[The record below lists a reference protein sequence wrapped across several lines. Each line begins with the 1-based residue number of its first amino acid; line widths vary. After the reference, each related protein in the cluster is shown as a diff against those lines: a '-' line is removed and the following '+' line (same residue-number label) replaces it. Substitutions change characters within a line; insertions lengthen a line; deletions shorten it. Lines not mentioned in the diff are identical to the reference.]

1 MLIWFSVNHFYFLI
15 QKPEN
20 ETIFQVI
27 AITDTLLSVSV
38 YASYQF
44 QRQRETS
51 NMKFYRYATK
61 SKTFRIQIML
71 PDLWTDVLV

>member
-1 MLIWFSVNHFYFLI
+1 MLIWFSVNHCYFLI

-51 NMKFYRYATK
+51 NMKFYRYTK
-61 SKTFRIQIML
+61 FYQHYEIENISHSNYAS
-71 PDLWTDVLV
+71 

>member
-1 MLIWFSVNHFYFLI
+1 MLIWFSINHCCFLI

-51 NMKFYRYATK
+51 NMKFYRYAK
-61 SKTFRIQIML
+61 FYQHYEIENISHSNYAS
-71 PDLWTDVLV
+71 

>member
-1 MLIWFSVNHFYFLI
+1 MLIWFSVNHCYFPI
-15 QKPEN
+15 QKPES

-27 AITDTLLSVSV
+27 AITDTSLSVSV

-51 NMKFYRYATK
+51 NMKFYRYAK
-61 SKTFRIQIML
+61 FYQYYEIENILHSNYAS
-71 PDLWTDVLV
+71 